1 MKNFNYTQY
10 RKNNPL
16 LKEAFGGDALSNY
29 LKAAAD
35 KCMEDGGNGQNLLD
49 NASELA
55 TFIDAYM
62 VTAKRMGPEEEGF
75 YTPATAIAFKKL
87 IDSMVNDE
95 ITNNNASK
103 YGGGSGD
110 TDDEDERTPD
120 PFANI

>member
-1 MKNFNYTQY
+1 MKDFNYTQY

-16 LKEAFGGDALSNY
+16 LKEAADQKELSNY
-29 LKAAAD
+29 VESASQ
-35 KCMEDGGNGQNLLD
+35 KCFDLGGNGQNILD
-49 NASELA
+49 GASELA
-55 TFIDAYM
+55 NFLDNYM
-62 VTAKRMGPEEEGF
+62 ETAHRNGPEEEGF
-75 YTPATAIAFKKL
+75 YTQATAIAFKKF
-87 IDSMVNDE
+87 IDAMVKDE